1 MQVRLD
7 LLRSANKAAVST
19 LVPPERPQYKV
30 LQSKEKLRMML
41 AQAQQVRCQLH
52 AIDFAE
58 ASLFLYLSTRGKLER
73 FHCGLLQIADEKRSD
88 ADRARLK
95 AAEED
100 ARMAAWS
107 SRRIKELA

>member
-30 LQSKEKLRMML
+30 LQSKERLRMML
-41 AQAQQVRCQLH
+41 AQAQQVRFKVHL
-52 AIDFAE
+52 IKSAE
-58 ASLFLYLSTRGKLER
+58 ASYLQHSKRESFSS
-73 FHCGLLQIADEKRSD
+73 FHWEPLQIAEEKRSD